1 MVLLFFRTLL
11 IYLFILFLMRFMGKR
26 QLGELQPSDLASTIL
41 ISNLASIPIEQP
53 ELPFLSSLIPILLIA
68 CLEIMISFFCLC
80 WPRLESLLSGRPITV
95 IRNGKI
101 DQAALAE
108 MRFSAS
114 DLVSALRSKDIF
126 SPDEVS
132 YAVIE
137 TDGTLSAKK
146 KPLEDTPTRQDLN
159 LPCTPDQKPVLPFIV
174 NGQTLPGNLAW
185 CGRDE
190 AWLKA
195 LLRRKRLSPSE
206 VFLLMGDGSD
216 DIYLAEKEKAT
227 G

>member
-1 MVLLFFRTLL
+1 MFISLWRTFFLYVFVSVAL
-11 IYLFILFLMRFMGKR
+11 RFMGKR
-26 QLGELQPSDLASTIL
+26 QLGELQPSDLVSTIL

-80 WPRLESLLSGRPITV
+80 WPRLENLLSGHPITV
-95 IRNGKI
+95 IRNGRI

-126 SPDEVS
+126 SPEEVS

-137 TDGTLSAKK
+137 TDGTLSARK
-146 KPLEDTPTRQDLN
+146 KPQEDTPTRQDLN
-159 LPCTPDQKPVLPFIV
+159 LPFTPDQKPVLPFIV
-174 NGQTLPGNLAW
+174 NGQILPGNLSW

-195 LLRRKRLSPSE
+195 LLRRKRLSPAD

-216 DIYLAEKEKAT
+216 EVYLAEKEKAT